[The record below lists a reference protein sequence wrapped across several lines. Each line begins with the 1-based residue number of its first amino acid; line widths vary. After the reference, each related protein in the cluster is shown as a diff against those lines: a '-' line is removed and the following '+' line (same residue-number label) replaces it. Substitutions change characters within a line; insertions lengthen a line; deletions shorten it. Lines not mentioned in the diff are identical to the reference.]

1 MPGYTMVDVPLD
13 PRSNILKLATLIC
26 KHSVQLAQLQS
37 QLSMSNTPTQPDL
50 SRPATSEIPKADRQ
64 ESAVYEIFANPASY
78 EDVFSAATELQP
90 MEFLDLR
97 SCKAAMKQWLDL
109 KR

>member
-1 MPGYTMVDVPLD
+1 
-13 PRSNILKLATLIC
+13 
-26 KHSVQLAQLQS
+26 
-37 QLSMSNTPTQPDL
+37 MSNTPTQPDL

-78 EDVFSAATELQP
+78 EDVFSAATELQL